1 MISSSEDFVANNQ
14 AFFNSHEVMREFTD
28 TLFYGQHNGD
38 QSVGRY
44 PDGAMTYYVLAHPT
58 PAATNIVQATDP
70 YTGLDKLW
78 IYGGKVVRGDANGD
92 GEVGMPD
99 VMFITNHILGSP
111 AASFSIEGADANLD
125 GEVDKNDVK
134 NIVDY
139 LLKGKQW
146 ESEE

>member
-1 MISSSEDFVANNQ
+1 MPSLILKLAINALSGISEYESLATNYLEENILGLSEK
-14 AFFNSHEVMREFTD
+14 FNSPLVSSHTSS
-28 TLFYGQHNGD
+28 G
-38 QSVGRY
+38 
-44 PDGAMTYYVLAHPT
+44 
-58 PAATNIVQATDP
+58 
-70 YTGLDKLW
+70 
-78 IYGGKVVRGDANGD
+78 NGD